1 MHHCK
6 HTREKIN
13 DLDFNHPDN
22 HIYPSLLDDL
32 TSCQSCKDY
41 YFSVKEALS
50 AFHQVEL
57 FAMPDEAYWH
67 RYEAALR
74 TKLIQDKAANVMSRT
89 WLRPSWMIPA
99 TLALMI
105 LVAGAW
111 WGLRERP
118 EVKIAAGKK
127 DVVETISPLVNL
139 AATDQS
145 RPSPNRRKREPVKP
159 AKPRKDDA
167 RPPGKK
173 PYSLF
178 DPVPFAEAAINT
190 PDLSPLQL
198 ARHFEKAQLVLRSFR
213 NTPASDDATFDLGYE
228 KSRARLLLREN
239 IKFRLIAEAKS
250 DLATEDV
257 LSNLELLLLD
267 LANLSERPTA
277 DEIQPIKERMQKKEI
292 VAALQIYT
300 TSFASLDVEAD

>member
-1 MHHCK
+1 MHYCH

-13 DLDFNHPDN
+13 DLDFNHPDK
-22 HIYPSLLDDL
+22 HLYPSLLADL
-32 TSCQSCKDY
+32 QACPSCKDY

-50 AFHQVEL
+50 AFHQVEQ
-57 FAMPDEAYWH
+57 FVMPDGAYWQ
-67 RYEAALR
+67 RYEAGLR
-74 TKLIQDKAANVMSRT
+74 TKLAQANTPEVISRT
-89 WLRPSWMIPA
+89 WLRPSWIIPA
-99 TLALMI
+99 TMALI
-105 LVAGAW
+105 VLVAGAW
-111 WGLRERP
+111 WGLREQAAA
-118 EVKIAAGKK
+118 KIAARKNST
-127 DVVETISPLVNL
+127 VEALVPTVNL
-139 AATDQS
+139 ASTNQS
-145 RPSPNRRKREPVKP
+145 RPAPNRRKREPGKL
-159 AKPRKDDA
+159 AKPRKDEA

-178 DPVPFAEAAINT
+178 DPVPFTEAAINT

-228 KSRARLLLREN
+228 KSRSRLLLREN
-239 IKFRLIAEAKS
+239 IKLRLIAEAKN
-250 DLATEDV
+250 DLSMEDD
-257 LSNLELLLLD
+257 LSNLEPLLLD